1 MARNFGVS
9 RAHGLG
15 APRWALTDSYSL
27 SWVAGNDCSLPPG
40 ACYILVQQLFSFC
53 DYDNKRAGLSHTC
66 RTAGVTAR
74 GQGTVGW
81 WAGPGRV
88 PAQQTAGQA
97 PEGKGFRCLARD
109 WPWTRPAAARRA
121 FCPERCRSGRRHGH
135 DQTSAS
141 PCPVCP
147 DKGGRRLSPS
157 AKRVPAP
164 FRDGELWTQSA
175 VMQGKEESRRGERAL
190 GAGGD
195 RFIKPINV

>member
-97 PEGKGFRCLARD
+97 PEGKGFRCLALD

-121 FCPERCRSGRRHGH
+121 FCPEHCRSGRRHGH

-157 AKRVPAP
+157 AK
-164 FRDGELWTQSA
+164 
-175 VMQGKEESRRGERAL
+175 
-190 GAGGD
+190 
-195 RFIKPINV
+195 